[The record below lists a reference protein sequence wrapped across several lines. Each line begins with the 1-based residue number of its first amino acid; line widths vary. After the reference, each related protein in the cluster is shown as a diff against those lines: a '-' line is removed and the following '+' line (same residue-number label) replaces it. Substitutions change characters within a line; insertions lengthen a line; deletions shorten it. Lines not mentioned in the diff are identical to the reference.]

1 MITLTRPEIEALID
15 RNLAAEAIEAA
26 YCAVSSDQVTLPPVG
41 HIPFPGTD
49 ADCHIKAGY
58 IHGDPIFVVKIAT
71 GFPSNEAQGLPNG
84 NGVSVVLS
92 AQTGAVRAILH
103 DEMRMT
109 DIRTGIGGAIASR
122 LLARSDSRKIGIVG
136 TGIQAREQV
145 LAHAALLGSG
155 LSFQLWGRSP
165 EKAERAVF
173 EVSQEANISV
183 TPDLQ
188 TLCETSD
195 MLITT
200 TGATAPIIKAEW
212 IAAGTHITA
221 IGADAPD
228 KQELETALVA
238 KADGLFADFGPQ
250 AIDHGDFSSAIK
262 AGLINPDDIHD
273 LGAVLTKQIPGR
285 TDNTQITIADLTG
298 LAVQDIAMA
307 RIVLNRIDAA
317 EKSGD

>member
-1 MITLTRPEIEALID
+1 MITLTRQEIEALID
-15 RNLAAEAIEAA
+15 RNLAADAIEAA
-26 YCAVSSDQVTLPPVG
+26 YCAVSSNQVTLPPVG

-92 AQTGAVRAILH
+92 AKTGAVRAILH

-122 LLARSDSRKIGIVG
+122 LIAKPDSRKIGVVG

-145 LAHAALLGSG
+145 LAHADLLGPE

-165 EKAERAVF
+165 EKAQRAAF
-173 EVSQEANISV
+173 DLSKEAQITVEPN
-183 TPDLQ
+183 LQ
-188 TLCETSD
+188 TLCEASD
-195 MLITT
+195 ILITT
-200 TGATAPIIKAEW
+200 TGATAPIIMAEW
-212 IAAGTHITA
+212 IEAGTHITA
-221 IGADAPD
+221 VGADAPG

-238 KADGLFADFGPQ
+238 KADGLYADFAPQ
-250 AIDHGDFSSAIK
+250 SIDHGDFSSAIK
-262 AGLINPDDIHD
+262 AGLINPDHIHD
-273 LGAVLTKQIPGR
+273 LGAVLTKQVARR
-285 TDNTQITIADLTG
+285 TDETQITIADLTG

-307 RIVLNRIDAA
+307 RIVLDRVDAA
-317 EKSGD
+317 GKN